1 MIRFVRLPFWSY
13 QRVFTSDCMPWSKM
27 SNAPGPLPHTMPVS
41 TGPYDSPV
49 LCAWQIVPPPT
60 ALQT

>member
-1 MIRFVRLPFWSY
+1 
-13 QRVFTSDCMPWSKM
+13 MPWSKM

-49 LCAWQIVPPPT
+49 LCAWQIVPPPA